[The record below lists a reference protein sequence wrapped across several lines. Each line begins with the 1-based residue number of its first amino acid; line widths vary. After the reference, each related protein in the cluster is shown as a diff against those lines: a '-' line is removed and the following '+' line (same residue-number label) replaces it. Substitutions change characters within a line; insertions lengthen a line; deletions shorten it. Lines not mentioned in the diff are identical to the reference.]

1 MFIPNTQRGEVKVE
15 KREKIVGL
23 MRILEKV
30 WESISYE
37 VDVINEVRW
46 LLMEYGIVIEAD
58 KAQRII
64 EKFNS
69 ALNDLWDIIE
79 EVKNKV

>member
-1 MFIPNTQRGEVKVE
+1 VE

-46 LLMEYGIVIEAD
+46 LLMEYGITIEAD
-58 KAQRII
+58 KAQRVI
-64 EKFNS
+64 EKFNG

-79 EVKNKV
+79 EIKSKV

>member
-1 MFIPNTQRGEVKVE
+1 MSEVKVE
-15 KREKIVGL
+15 NRGKIVGL

-37 VDVINEVRW
+37 TDIINEVRW
-46 LLMEYGIVIEAD
+46 LLMELGITIEAD

-64 EKFNS
+64 EKFDS

-79 EVKNKV
+79 EIKRKV